1 MMAELPSGTVTFLF
15 TDIEGSTRLWEQ
27 SPAAMAPALARHDA
41 LMREAIEDRGGH
53 IFTTVGDAFCA
64 AFATAPD
71 AILTALSAQRAVLA
85 ETWPEPISLKVR
97 MALHTGIAEMRGRH
111 YFGPSLNRVAR
122 LLAAGNGGQVLL
134 SEATAAAARPALPP
148 DTSLLDRGVHRLKD
162 LQQPE
167 KVFQLCHP
175 DLPAQRSPLRSLST
189 HPNNLPQHL
198 TSFIGREKEMAD
210 IEKLLAGTRLLT
222 LAGSGGCGKTR
233 LAMQVAADLLE
244 AYPDGVWLVEFAAL
258 SDPALVPQTVAYA
271 LGLKEERGKSLL
283 HTVTEYLASKRALLV
298 LDNAEHLLV
307 ACAQLAD
314 SVLRQCAHVVLLVS
328 SREGLGIAG
337 ELTYR
342 VPSLPMPDPIR
353 DDTPESVVRY
363 DSARLFIERARL
375 QVPQFAVT
383 PQNASALASVCYR
396 LDGIP
401 LALEL
406 AAGRVRSMSVEEVN
420 RRLDQTFRLL
430 TGGSRTALPRQQT
443 LRALIDW
450 SYDLLSAHEQ
460 TLLWR
465 VAVFAGGWTL
475 GAVEQVCSG
484 AGIEESSVLDLLTS
498 LADKSLLQAEER
510 DGTTRYRLLET
521 VRQYARDR
529 LLESGEAQRW
539 RDRHLAHFLALAEQA
554 EPQLMRADQ
563 RAWFD
568 RVETEHDNLRSAL
581 TWSSAEGGDT
591 VSGLRIAGA
600 LWWFWFV
607 RGYFGEGRRWLS
619 ALLAAAPRG
628 RAAAERAK
636 ALAGAGGLARQ
647 QGDYATARD
656 LYEQSLALRRDLGD
670 KRGVAAVR
678 GDLGLI
684 GFHLG
689 EYAAARV
696 LLNDSIN
703 ALRELGDRQG
713 LAMALNSL
721 GMITMDEGDYE
732 AAGLLYQE
740 SVAIRRELGDRHG
753 IAMTVNNLGVIASH
767 RGEFLAASALF
778 EEGLAIRRELGDRRG
793 VALTLHNLGIQ
804 TYQLGNK
811 AAATA
816 LFEEGLAVFRKIGDR
831 RGIALSLLELGSTAS
846 ERGDYAR
853 ARTLYEESLAIQR
866 DSGDRQGVAIS
877 LSALGALA
885 CEQCDFQSGRRLYEE
900 SLAIVREIG
909 DRRAI
914 AEALEGLA
922 RAALLATAP
931 GPAARLWAGA
941 DRLRKQIGAPAP
953 PSERPRH
960 EREVAAARAAI
971 GDDAFER
978 AWAEGS
984 AMTLEQAMDYAVAR
998 PQS

>member
-1 MMAELPSGTVTFLF
+1 MAELPSGTVTFLF

-41 LMREAIEDRGGH
+41 LMREAIESRGGH

-64 AFATAPD
+64 AFATAPE
-71 AILTALSAQRAVLA
+71 AIVTALSAQRAVLV
-85 ETWPEPISLKVR
+85 EPWPEPIALKVR
-97 MALHTGIAEMRGRH
+97 MALHTGIAEMRSRD
-111 YFGPSLNRVAR
+111 YFGPPLNRVAR
-122 LLAAGNGGQVLL
+122 LLAVGNGGQVLL
-134 SEATAAAARPALPP
+134 SEATADAARPALPP
-148 DTSLLDRGVHRLKD
+148 GASLLDRGVHRLKD
-162 LQQPE
+162 LQRPE

-189 HPNNLPQHL
+189 HPNNLPQQL
-198 TSFIGREKEMAD
+198 TSFIGREKEIAD
-210 IEKLLAGTRLLT
+210 IEKLLGTTRLLT
-222 LAGSGGCGKTR
+222 LAGAGGCGKTR

-244 AYPDGVWLVEFAAL
+244 AYPDGVWLVELAAL
-258 SDPALVPQTVAYA
+258 SDPGLVPQTVASA

-283 HTVTEYLASKRALLV
+283 QTLTEYLASRRLLLV

-314 SVLRQCAHVVLLVS
+314 SLLRQCAHVVLLVS

-353 DDTPESVVRY
+353 DDSPERVAQY
-363 DSARLFIERARL
+363 DSVRLFIERARL
-375 QVPQFAVT
+375 QVPQFALT
-383 PQNASALASVCYR
+383 TQNAPALASVCYR

-450 SYDLLSAHEQ
+450 SYDLLNADEQ
-460 TLLWR
+460 MLLWR

-475 GAVEQVCSG
+475 DAVEQLCSG
-484 AGIEESSVLDLLTS
+484 EGIDESSVLDLLTS
-498 LADKSLLQAEER
+498 LADKSLLHAEER

-539 RDRHLAHFLALAEQA
+539 RDRHLAYFLALAEKA

-563 RAWFD
+563 RAWLD
-568 RVETEHDNLRSAL
+568 RLETEHDNLRSAL
-581 TWSSAEGGDT
+581 TWSSAEGGDA

-619 ALLAAAPRG
+619 ALLAAAPEG

-636 ALAGAGGLARQ
+636 ALAGAAGLARQ
-647 QGDYATARD
+647 QGDYATARW
-656 LYEQSLALRRDLGD
+656 LYEQSLALRRELGD
-670 KRGVAAVR
+670 ERGVAAVR
-678 GDLGLI
+678 AELGLI

-696 LLNDSIN
+696 LLNDSIA

-721 GMITMDEGDYE
+721 GMITMDEGDY
-732 AAGLLYQE
+732 AAARLLYKE

-767 RGEFLAASALF
+767 QGDYVAGSALF

-793 VALTLHNLGIQ
+793 VALTLLNLGIQ
-804 TYQLGNK
+804 NYQLGNK
-811 AAATA
+811 AAAAA

-831 RGIALSLLELGSTAS
+831 RGIALSLLELGSSAS
-846 ERGDYAR
+846 ERGDYAGAR
-853 ARTLYEESLAIQR
+853 ARYEESLAIQR
-866 DSGDRQGVAIS
+866 ESGDRQGVAIS

-885 CEQCDFQSGRRLYEE
+885 CEEGDPESGRRLYEE

-914 AEALEGLA
+914 AESMEGLA
-922 RAALLATAP
+922 RVALLSAAP
-931 GPAARLWAGA
+931 GPAARIWGGA
-941 DRLRKQIGAPAP
+941 DRLRKQIGAPTP
-953 PSERPRH
+953 PSERPRYD
-960 EREVAAARAAI
+960 RQVAAARTAI
-971 GDDAFER
+971 GDGAFER
-978 AWAEGS
+978 AWAEGC
-984 AMTLEQAMDYAVAR
+984 AMTLEQAMEYALASSR
-998 PQS
+998 S